1 MRLAVLLAILAFS
14 GQAGAIDWSANI
26 DLLAGSPVQWL
37 NTMAKLMGDSGIFSG
52 VYAAASAIA
61 VAGFFIRLWAEL
73 GKGSNSG
80 MRGVIVQGIGVA
92 MMLSAV
98 APINGALAKSWTTTY
113 NGSNAKFAGSL
124 NEVVDDSGEAFGQ
137 LLSNVANASA
147 IATVGAGAAV
157 KGLGGAVTKTT
168 LAKNVGANALR
179 SMGSKIASAA
189 MFLNG
194 FVIFYAAIISISGF
208 IILAVGYVL
217 PLAIALTMW
226 GQTTPLWSCVGSAL
240 GALMIAAFMPILAY
254 AAIDKAFIQ
263 PAKVAKHYTTQIV
276 DQLTDGNGQAAQMKQ
291 AASAEILAAQS
302 ECAARQRKDVMVNCL
317 DPDKSGIAEKVFR
330 GILGGLSSGV
340 DIVVKLFADAV
351 AGIAGIV
358 IQIVLSIFY
367 FMAALVFIG
376 GASQFLTT
384 ILGGA
389 ASYAGAL
396 VKGEK

>member
-1 MRLAVLLAILAFS
+1 MKLFVLLILLAFS
-14 GQAGAIDWSANI
+14 GQAGAIDWAANI

-37 NTMAKLMGDSGIFSG
+37 ATMNKLMAGSGIYSG
-52 VYAAASAIA
+52 VYAAASGVA

-98 APINGALAKSWTTTY
+98 GPINAALASSWTATY
-113 NGSNAKFAGSL
+113 NGANAKFAGSL
-124 NEVVDDSGEAFGQ
+124 NDVVYDSGKAFEN
-137 LLSNVANASA
+137 LLHNVANASA
-147 IATVGAGAAV
+147 VATVGAGAAV
-157 KGLGGAVTKTT
+157 KGLGGAVTKTQ
-168 LAKNVGANALR
+168 LAKNVGSNAIR
-179 SMGSKIASAA
+179 SMGAKISSAA

-194 FVIFYAAIISISGF
+194 FVVFYAAIISISGF
-208 IILAVGYVL
+208 IILAIGYVL

-226 GQTTPLWSCVGSAL
+226 GQITPLWSCVGSAL
-240 GALMIAAFMPILAY
+240 GSIMIAAFMPILAY

-263 PAKVAKHYTTQIV
+263 PAKVAQHYTEQIV
-276 DQLTDGNGQAAQMKQ
+276 DQLTSGNGQASQMSQ
-291 AASAEILAAQS
+291 TASAEIKAAQA
-302 ECAARQRKDVMVNCL
+302 ECAARQKVDVMVNCL

-340 DIVVKLFADAV
+340 NVLVKVFADAM
-351 AGIAGIV
+351 AGIAGII

-367 FMAALVFIG
+367 FAAAIAFIL

-389 ASYAGAL
+389 AQYAGATI
-396 VKGEK
+396 KGK